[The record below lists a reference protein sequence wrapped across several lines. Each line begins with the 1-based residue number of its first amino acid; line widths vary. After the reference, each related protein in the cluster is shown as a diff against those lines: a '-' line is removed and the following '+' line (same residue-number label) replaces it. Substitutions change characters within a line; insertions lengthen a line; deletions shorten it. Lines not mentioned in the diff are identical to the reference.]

1 MKYVSTRGQ
10 APELGFRDV
19 ILAGLARDGG
29 LYLPNVWPKFST
41 QEIGE
46 MAGLSYAQTA
56 KRVLAPFVEG
66 EIEADVFGAMVDEA
80 YGTFNIAL
88 QCRLFKLHP
97 IILLP
102 NCSTDQLWHLK
113 MWRCSFWRV

>member
-29 LYLPNVWPKFST
+29 LYLPNVWPKFSS
-41 QEIGE
+41 QEIGD
-46 MAGLSYAQTA
+46 MAGLTYAQTA

-80 YGTFNIAL
+80 YGTFQHRATVPLVQIAPNHFIAE
-88 QCRLFKLHP
+88 LFHG
-97 IILLP
+97 P
-102 NCSTDQLWHLK
+102 NAGI
-113 MWRCSFWRV
+113 